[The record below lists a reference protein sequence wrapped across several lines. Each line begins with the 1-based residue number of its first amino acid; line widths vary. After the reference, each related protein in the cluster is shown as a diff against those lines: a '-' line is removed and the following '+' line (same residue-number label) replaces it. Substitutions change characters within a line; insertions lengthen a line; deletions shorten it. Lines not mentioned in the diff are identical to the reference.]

1 MSMNEVLREFLLET
15 HENLALLDSDL
26 VSLEQ
31 RPTDKQTLAQVFRTL
46 HSVKGTAG
54 FIGLPKLQSV
64 AHSAESL
71 LSRLRDGDIRFNQ
84 TIGTALLK
92 VVDAIREM
100 LASIENEGNEGG
112 GDYSAVIA
120 EVEHLRASGGVP
132 SGSPTLP
139 PTTPPPPT
147 LAPPV
152 PPPAIVPAPVAPSVS
167 PAAEST
173 TELPPLKPAVPT
185 PPEPPRAVPSTTIDF
200 QHPPTPAPP
209 VPAAASPSTAEATT
223 SSRTVSE
230 SGEPPRTA
238 AVADTNIRVDVG
250 LLDKMMTLVGELVLS
265 RNRIMQFGA
274 ASEDTAFV
282 GAVQQLNHLTTELQT
297 SVMKTRMQPI
307 GNVWSKF
314 PRVVRDLA
322 VACGKKV
329 RFEMDGQE
337 TELDRTLLEAIR
349 DPLTHMVR
357 NAIDHGIEPPEVRRA
372 RGKPE
377 EGRLHMTAFHEG
389 GKVIVEIADDGGG
402 IDVARVRE
410 KAVQNN
416 LITTHDASRLSRSAT
431 LHLIFA
437 PGFSTAE
444 KVTQFS
450 GRGVGM
456 DVVRTSIEKIGGT
469 VELDSREGQGTTIR
483 MKIPLTLAIVP
494 ALTCVTAGERFAIPQ
509 SALVEL
515 VGLDAEQSERTVER
529 VRGVPVYRLRGKLL
543 PIVYLDEVLG
553 RSRNGRADQGNGR
566 SDGTIVVLQTDERQ
580 FGLIVDGVRDSEEI
594 VVKPLQR
601 QVKGIGAFAGAT
613 IMGDGRVALILDV
626 AGIAKQGQLAAA
638 TTAAKGDS
646 RELFAPVQSAPVSE
660 AQSTLVF
667 APLGGGQMAVPLS
680 QVARLEEIP
689 RSALERVGG
698 GTVVQYRGDI
708 LPLLDVSEELRRISS
723 AGSTAKTTAQ
733 IDSLQGD
740 EIVPFILYDDG
751 EQKAG
756 LMVKRIVDVTQ
767 ESGVTTS
774 PSTRRGVLSTTVLH
788 DRVTEFL
795 DLSAVVRSGLAAFH
809 AEAPQ

>member
-64 AHSAESL
+64 AHAAESL

-84 TIGTALLK
+84 PISTALLK

-100 LASIENEGNEGG
+100 LASIEKDGSEGAR
-112 GDYSAVIA
+112 DYTAVIA
-120 EVEHLRASGGVP
+120 EVEHLRASGGVA
-132 SGSPTLP
+132 SASPP
-139 PTTPPPPT
+139 AASPVSTPPAAVPAKVESA
-147 LAPPV
+147 APPV
-152 PPPAIVPAPVAPSVS
+152 HEATS
-167 PAAEST
+167 
-173 TELPPLKPAVPT
+173 ELPALKPAAPAPGG
-185 PPEPPRAVPSTTIDF
+185 PPPGSPSTTIDF
-200 QHPPTPAPP
+200 QHTPTMEGAVQTPASP
-209 VPAAASPSTAEATT
+209 VSAEPAAPSRVANEPSEA
-223 SSRTVSE
+223 
-230 SGEPPRTA
+230 PRPS
-238 AVADTNIRVDVG
+238 AVADTNVRVDVG

-274 ASEDTAFV
+274 TSEDPAFV
-282 GAVQQLNHLTTELQT
+282 GAVQQLNHLTTELQA

-329 RFEMDGQE
+329 RFEMEGQE
-337 TELDRTLLEAIR
+337 TELDKTLLEAIR

-357 NAIDHGIEPPEVRRA
+357 NAVDHGIESPDVRRA

-377 EGRLHMTAFHEG
+377 EGRLHMVAFHQG
-389 GKVIVEIADDGGG
+389 GKVIVEISDDGGG

-410 KAVQNN
+410 KAIQNS
-416 LITTHDASRLSRSAT
+416 LITAHDAARLSRAAT
-431 LHLIFA
+431 LRLIFA
-437 PGFSTAE
+437 AGFSTAE

-456 DVVRTSIEKIGGT
+456 DVVRTSIERIGGT
-469 VELDSREGQGTTIR
+469 VELDSLEGQGTTIR
-483 MKIPLTLAIVP
+483 MKIPLTLAIIP
-494 ALTCVTAGERFAIPQ
+494 AIICTGGGERYAIPQ

-515 VGLDAEQSERTVER
+515 VRLDAEQGDRLVEH
-529 VRGVPVYRLRGKLL
+529 VRGAPVYRLRGKLL
-543 PIVYLDEVLG
+543 PIVYLSEVLG
-553 RSRNGRADQGNGR
+553 GQVN
-566 SDGTIVVLQTDERQ
+566 DGAHQEASGDDRTIVVLQADEHQ

-601 QVKGIGAFAGAT
+601 KLKGIPAFAGAT
-613 IMGDGRVALILDV
+613 IMGDGRIALILDV
-626 AGIAKQGQLAAA
+626 AGIAKLGGLAATA
-638 TTAAKGDS
+638 TSAKGES
-646 RELFAPVQSAPVSE
+646 RELLEPLVGTPLNE

-667 APLGGGQMAVPLS
+667 VPAGGGQMAVPLS

-689 RSALERVGG
+689 RLALERVSGG
-698 GTVVQYRGDI
+698 LVTQYRGDI
-708 LPLLDVSEELRRISS
+708 LPLMDVSEELRRMSPGE
-723 AGSTAKTTAQ
+723 ATVKTTKTQRAQ
-733 IDSLQGD
+733 VLSD
-740 EIVPFILYDDG
+740 EIVPFIFYDDG

-756 LMVKRIVDVTQ
+756 LIVERILDVTQ
-767 ESGVTTS
+767 ESGGTAS
-774 PSTRRGVLSTTVLH
+774 PSTRRGVLRTVVLRN
-788 DRVTEFL
+788 RVTEFL
-795 DLSAVVRSGLAAFH
+795 DLPAIVRSGLAAFH
-809 AEAPQ
+809 AEAAR